1 MIRPYREED
10 RAAVYDIC
18 IRTGAAGEDARGLF
32 SNDDLI
38 PDIYAGPYVEL
49 EPELAFV
56 LVDPDP
62 APDAYSGVG
71 SNGQQPVGYVLGTAD
86 TARFVRAYRDFW
98 IPRLGDRYPEP
109 RHPPRSSEDGFL
121 ADYHRPERM
130 LLPEL
135 ADYPAHL
142 HIDLLPS
149 HQGAGYGRELIET
162 WLRAAARAGALAVHL
177 AMAAANGRARS
188 FYHRLGFHRI
198 GVPGPGNVEY
208 LGRSTS

>member
-1 MIRPYREED
+1 VIRPYREED

-18 IRTGAAGEDARGLF
+18 VRTGAAGEDARGLF
-32 SNDDLI
+32 SDDDLI
-38 PDIYAGPYVEL
+38 PDIYAGPYLEL

-56 LVDPDP
+56 LVDPDV
-62 APDAYSGVG
+62 DSGTG
-71 SNGQQPVGYVLGTAD
+71 SNGRRPVGYVLGTAD
-86 TARFVRAYRDFW
+86 TARFVRAYRAFW

-109 RHPPRSSEDGFL
+109 SHPPRSPEEGFV

-149 HQGAGYGRELIET
+149 HQGAGYGRELFET
-162 WLRAAARAGALAVHL
+162 WLRSAARAGAPAAHL
-177 AMAAANGRARS
+177 AMAAANSRARG

-198 GVPGPGNVEY
+198 GVPGAGNVEY